1 MWSGISLRFSFA
13 FKGEDSSICGFGT
26 LCIWRRSC
34 GTGPT
39 LTHKEVSDLAFRRG
53 SQESP
58 THSESQS
65 LQTPLTLTTTILH
78 SAFSAH
84 ALISFHL
91 GFLAFFSRNADLFI
105 TRHCQFNQQ
114 APSISGRSDYSQH
127 FWHSSLHR
135 NCQHAQKFFLSWLS
149 KALAFLFL
157 NFGFRTLLDA
167 WKWQQIDL
175 WITKVLSE
183 AFSCLF
189 LPAFKQSLQ
198 INKINTLNLSSLIK
212 NTTEMTKFKRL
223 WLVSHNKLLFDCQSC
238 LEPGRH

>member
-1 MWSGISLRFSFA
+1 MASKHFASEGVPMALVHLWPTKKCLIWLFIEVLKNPPLIQCPSHFKPHPLWLPPFSTLPSL
-13 FKGEDSSICGFGT
+13 
-26 LCIWRRSC
+26 
-34 GTGPT
+34 
-39 LTHKEVSDLAFRRG
+39 HV
-53 SQESP
+53 
-58 THSESQS
+58 
-65 LQTPLTLTTTILH
+65 
-78 SAFSAH
+78 
-84 ALISFHL
+84 LISFHL
-91 GFLAFFSRNADLFI
+91 GFLVFFSKNADLFI

-127 FWHSSLHR
+127 FWHSSLRR
-135 NCQHAQKFFLSWLS
+135 NCQHTQKFFLSWLS

-198 INKINTLNLSSLIK
+198 INKIDTLNLASLIK
-212 NTTEMTKFKRL
+212 NTTKMTKFKRL
-223 WLVSHNKLLFDCQSC
+223 WLVSHNQLLFDCLRC